1 MSITVTVFAAAGG
14 IFDTITSL
22 TAAARTAILAVSVVA
37 WIGLTLFTAV
47 SRKSILAGFG
57 VFFAG
62 AFLIWGMFNSDILRD
77 KVGKDM
83 TGAKITNV
91 IDSVAVEQ

>member
-1 MSITVTVFAAAGG
+1 MHTTFTVLAAAGG

-37 WIGLTLFTAV
+37 WIGLTLFTAI

-62 AFLIWGMFNSDILRD
+62 AFLVWGMFNSDILRD

-83 TGAKITNV
+83 SGATVVNV
-91 IDSVAVEQ
+91 AILAR

>member
-1 MSITVTVFAAAGG
+1 MHNTFTVLAAAGG

-37 WIGLTLFTAV
+37 WIGLTLFTAI

-62 AFLIWGMFNSDILRD
+62 AFLVWGMFNSDVLRD

-83 TGAKITNV
+83 SGATIVNV
-91 IDSVAVEQ
+91 AILER

>member
-1 MSITVTVFAAAGG
+1 MHNTFTVLAAAGG

-22 TAAARTAILAVSVVA
+22 TTAARTAILAVSVVA

-62 AFLIWGMFNSDILRD
+62 AFLVWGMFNSDVLRD

-83 TGAKITNV
+83 SGATIVNV
-91 IDSVAVEQ
+91 AHS